1 MDDTYLKSIFW
12 LIVILYTVAIIGI
25 WENFAK
31 PLGGLA
37 SIYLAPLFTQIATY
51 FMTR

>member
-1 MDDTYLKSIFW
+1 MDDTYLKTVFW
-12 LIVILYTVAIIGI
+12 LIVILYTVAVIGL

-37 SIYLAPLFTQIATY
+37 SIYLGPLFAYLGGLLAIK
-51 FMTR
+51 